1 MILLLALI
9 PATGLT
15 MVGYVVLYVSQRNEG
30 ALRTFGRYL
39 AFWAFTLAA
48 LVVLG
53 GVFAAG
59 HMHREG
65 HRGMWGMHHGW
76 MGEERRHFDRGER
89 PEPYAEPHGPG
100 APLPPHPGTLP
111 PTGPA
116 APPSATPPASH

>member
-15 MVGYVVLYVSQRNEG
+15 MVGYVVLYIASRNEG
-30 ALRTFGRYL
+30 SLRTFGRYL

-48 LVVLG
+48 LVILG

-65 HRGMWGMHHGW
+65 HRGMWGMHHPW
-76 MGEERRHFDRGER
+76 MGDERHELERGGPPGPPGPR
-89 PEPYAEPHGPG
+89 PPPEG
-100 APLPPHPGTLP
+100 AP
-111 PTGPA
+111 PA
-116 APPSATPPASH
+116 APAAASAPAEQPGH

>member
-1 MILLLALI
+1 MIVLLALI

-15 MVGYVVLYVSQRNEG
+15 MAGYVVLYVSTRNQG
-30 ALRTFGRYL
+30 ALSTFGRWL

-65 HRGMWGMHHGW
+65 ARGPWGMHHRWESEHPGP
-76 MGEERRHFDRGER
+76 R
-89 PEPYAEPHGPG
+89 PESPDGT
-100 APLPPHPGTLP
+100 APPAAAPA
-111 PTGPA
+111 PA
-116 APPSATPPASH
+116 APGSH

>member
-15 MVGYVVLYVSQRNEG
+15 MAGYVVLYVSTRNQG
-30 ALRTFGRYL
+30 ALSTFGRWL

-59 HMHREG
+59 HMHHG
-65 HRGMWGMHHGW
+65 GPHGFWGRHHEW
-76 MGEERRHFDRGER
+76 SEERPDFDRER
-89 PEPYAEPHGPG
+89 AEP
-100 APLPPHPGTLP
+100 
-111 PTGPA
+111 PA
-116 APPSATPPASH
+116 ASPPAPASAPPAAAPSAPK